1 MPDLR
6 NWIEAQL
13 KRGYTRKQI
22 KALLIR
28 KGYPPTA
35 VAEVDKINIAKTSRS
50 GNNNHKNFS
59 YTPFIVIIII
69 MGVLVLMFSLPLFSK
84 KPSSQVIPSGEE
96 SAVGEKVPI
105 KSQEPES
112 LEQVEEPKKSE
123 NNFCVGLLPE
133 NMIGIPIKEYIL
145 NYNID
150 GSKGNIVKWIA
161 SEQPLETFSPFD
173 SPKIFF
179 VYDNNTFEGCGYLEK
194 LENAEKNN
202 EFKSAVK
209 SQLILCNDKEL
220 FLNKK
225 NQDSYNEISLYHF
238 KSEEEIIHTVIFA
251 ALPFNDEATIL
262 TNLRCKP

>member
-1 MPDLR
+1 
-6 NWIEAQL
+6 
-13 KRGYTRKQI
+13 
-22 KALLIR
+22 
-28 KGYPPTA
+28 
-35 VAEVDKINIAKTSRS
+35 
-50 GNNNHKNFS
+50 
-59 YTPFIVIIII
+59 
-69 MGVLVLMFSLPLFSK
+69 
-84 KPSSQVIPSGEE
+84 
-96 SAVGEKVPI
+96 
-105 KSQEPES
+105 
-112 LEQVEEPKKSE
+112 
-123 NNFCVGLLPE
+123 
-133 NMIGIPIKEYIL
+133 MIGIPIKEYIL